1 MMATAQMLKEIRKRK
16 LFSCGSK
23 AALFFPTNR
32 LGAKSSLGNDGGGG
46 TALVPA
52 LEKKGEMYDTLREN
66 ITFLQSVINK
76 LVNLYLND
84 HHIVIEEKKL
94 AMRM

>member
-1 MMATAQMLKEIRKRK
+1 MAGEAQ
-16 LFSCGSK
+16 
-23 AALFFPTNR
+23 R
-32 LGAKSSLGNDGGGG
+32 LCQHWK
-46 TALVPA
+46 
-52 LEKKGEMYDTLREN
+52 KKGEMCDTLREN
-66 ITFLQSVINK
+66 ITFLKSVINK